1 LNEKVLKFLLYFLL
15 NWSIFKL
22 LTFIGLGLQDEY
34 GITLKGLSEAR
45 KADIVFAEFY
55 TSLMPKFKIKNF
67 EKLIKKPIK
76 ILNRNEVEEKAEEI
90 ILKLAKNKRIAF
102 LVPGDPMIATT
113 HVDLRLRAEKAGI
126 KTRVIHGVSIVSA
139 IPGITGLQSYKFGRT
154 ITIPI
159 LNGEEPF
166 TSPYEYILKNLSVGL
181 HSLVLLDID
190 LERKKYL
197 KIHEALKQLLSIEE
211 KLKKG
216 IINEERLAIGI
227 ARAGSKKPIVKAD
240 EIKNLMEYDFGD
252 PPYSLVFPATL
263 HFMEMDAL
271 IVFAKAKK
279 SLLEK
284 HQKSLKM
291 LRFN

>member
-1 LNEKVLKFLLYFLL
+1 
-15 NWSIFKL
+15 L

-34 GITLKGLSEAR
+34 GVTLKGLSEAR

-55 TSLMPKFKIKNF
+55 TSLMPRFKIKNF
-67 EKLIKKPIK
+67 EKLIKKSIK
-76 ILNRNEVEEKAEEI
+76 ILNRNEVEEKAGEI
-90 ILKLAKNKRIAF
+90 ILKLAKNKRIVF
-102 LVPGDPMIATT
+102 LVPGDPMVATT

-154 ITIPI
+154 ITMPM
-159 LNGEEPF
+159 LDGKEPF
-166 TSPYEYILKNLSVGL
+166 TSPYEYILKNLSIGL

-197 KIHEALKQLLSIEE
+197 KIHEALKQLLSVEE

-216 IINEERLAIGI
+216 IMNEERLAIGI

-240 EIKNLMEYDFGD
+240 EIKNLMEYDFGN

-263 HFMEMDAL
+263 HFMEIDAL
-271 IVFAKAKK
+271 IVFAKAKR

-291 LRFN
+291 LRLN

>member
-1 LNEKVLKFLLYFLL
+1 
-15 NWSIFKL
+15 L

-291 LRFN
+291 LRFNWLATIIKFWNIKRNES